1 MKKYKE
7 KILNYFY
14 LKALSL
20 NRSFISTKETKKTL
34 GDDSKDRLI
43 KSITFHTIYTIRAD
57 YKDKL

>member
-1 MKKYKE
+1 MKYKE
-7 KILNYFY
+7 KILNDFY

-20 NRSFISTKETKKTL
+20 IDPLLVLRKQKKTL